1 MDMETKIIYYLRYT
15 MRGAGRV
22 FEQEFTEL
30 SKADKEFDRLKNC
43 GYSCIIEKVTYTRK

>member
-1 MDMETKIIYYLRYT
+1 MEAKTIYYLRYT
-15 MRGAGRV
+15 TRGAGRV

-30 SKADKEFDRLKNC
+30 GKANEEFDRLYNC

>member
-1 MDMETKIIYYLRYT
+1 METKTVYFLRYT
-15 MRGAGRV
+15 IPGTGRV

-30 SKADKEFDRLKNC
+30 NKANKEFDRLYNC